1 MYIKLS
7 KIISIMCALCVL
19 VGSNIVSAQD
29 NGSERQYVIIT
40 KDADKTEDLI
50 NDKKIEDVS
59 KSDKTPD
66 IIVANLTERQADRI
80 EDKDYVVCVEEDIV
94 LTGST
99 AKNIKKKKTNV
110 IKTEDVNQW
119 YLDAIGVENTQKPRS
134 KVKVAL
140 LDSGVSYSSD
150 VDVEESIN
158 LVDDTSVNPLFLDA
172 SGHGT
177 ALASVLCAKDNNEG
191 VTGVNPNMELY
202 SAKVLDDNNQASL
215 SKIIESIYWA
225 IENGV
230 DIINMSFGT
239 TVNSQALHNAIK
251 EAAKKDILMIAAAGN
266 TKHQAV
272 QYPAAYNEVVAV
284 GSTDANGELA
294 ELTSTGTEL
303 ELLAPGEKIIANDFL
318 SFLTVTSGTSI
329 ATAQVT
335 GVASLLLQ
343 KDTTKSSDFIRR
355 LLKTSAKEVNYGI
368 NRTAGLVDYS
378 YANDIYNEFAMK
390 YKLGS
395 FNTVNLENTE
405 TPEDYTTDTKDITVD
420 GLWSSSINVAKGH
433 YKTAEQSTANEVSD
447 SKLKQTIIK
456 AACWADSDYKNGT
469 RISEQLHGSGNYI
482 AKLKYLYFLQYYL
495 LNGKSYVTSNSLA
508 LNQLSSLTGKDKT
521 KLENLAREVDI
532 ACNPQK
538 QSQPEDYLMFRNT
551 VSYENNRVVKRGKV
565 IGFAIHL
572 IGDLFAHRTIVPTS
586 AIDCSAAGVT
596 KTDTTFGY
604 GDFPTYYGPQFS
616 EAELREAAT
625 SPTEKIWDIKN
636 NYSTK
641 LRCWDAMKFG
651 VLNYQIIEFRDI
663 KYFQNEWKT
672 SLYEDDANF
681 FKERYNQSLEIC
693 EQYILDVIYNYKAN
707 VDQNTGKPY
716 FDLGVMQITRRNLK
730 LNNLKNY
737 YINAGERAY
746 LDMYTSSGWAMHST
760 SEYV

>member
-1 MYIKLS
+1 MYIKLA

-318 SFLTVTSGTSI
+318 NFLTVTSGTSI

-395 FNTVNLENTE
+395 FNSVNLENTE
-405 TPEDYTTDTKDITVD
+405 TPEDYTTDTKDIIVD
-420 GLWSSSINVAKGH
+420 GLWLASKHSDLSEDLINYIGTKEMKKYIDQIKLGAREADTLLGAGANLNKKDSDSLEAKILHGKGNYVASLKFLINF
-433 YKTAEQSTANEVSD
+433 ANEVGNIKSNKNIKKSIVTAKNNAMKGIPDNIKDRKD
-447 SKLKQTIIK
+447 S
-456 AACWADSDYKNGT
+456 SNGT
-469 RISEQLHGSGNYI
+469 NDASIQESSDRIT
-482 AKLKYLYFLQYYL
+482 KYL
-495 LNGKSYVTSNSLA
+495 NSDDIKGYSVKQKKYIILGLA
-508 LNQLSSLTGKDKT
+508 
-521 KLENLAREVDI
+521 
-532 ACNPQK
+532 
-538 QSQPEDYLMFRNT
+538 F
-551 VSYENNRVVKRGKV
+551 
-565 IGFAIHL
+565 HL
-572 IGDLFAHRTIVPTS
+572 IADTFAHRSIVPKS
-586 AIDCSAAGVT
+586 AIDCSANGKNKSNT
-596 KTDTTFGY
+596 HFGY
-604 GDFPTYYGPQFS
+604 GDFPSYYGSPFTDVQLK
-616 EAELREAAT
+616 EGAKKPRVRVLTT
-625 SPTEKIWDIKN
+625 S
-636 NYSTK
+636 
-641 LRCWDAMKFG
+641 LRCWDAFKLS
-651 VLNYQIIEFRDI
+651 VLNYQVVEFIDI
-663 KYFQNEWKT
+663 KYYMNSFDNKR
-672 SLYEDDANF
+672 YEDSTDFCIERWNDSESSIDYF
-681 FKERYNQSLEIC
+681 ISKSFKFNKNIFLP
-693 EQYILDVIYNYKAN
+693 VNG
-707 VDQNTGKPY
+707 T
-716 FDLGVMQITRRNLK
+716 K
-730 LNNLKNY
+730 LNNFKGYCKELGV
-737 YINAGERAY
+737 A
-746 LDMYTSSGWAMHST
+746 TSDISASMWKLYST
-760 SEYV
+760 DELV